1 MSCRPLR
8 SVTFL
13 YAVCLC
19 LWNICTTINALQ
31 HRGVVLLGQRDLK
44 MGKKGKKHEK
54 KQTHDDYYF
63 EDLTTNNSTSAPSDT
78 LAPTPLTKSEKK
90 KGKKKDKKSKKKKKS
105 KKGFESLSPSP
116 SPANV
121 TTVAPLALATTTP
134 IATKAPASTMAP
146 AVVVIPTLNP
156 GNGTTATSTPTV
168 QSKAKKKK
176 KSKKGGKG
184 KGETEETFE
193 LTVNQV
199 APAPIAPAPAPT
211 RIRSKTATYK
221 ASSSNDASA
230 SKAPSISTAL
240 TKPIAPSTNAM
251 LTKPIAP
258 SVNAALTKP
267 IAPSV
272 NTVLTK
278 PKAPSTKKAWT
289 LSTTPSTKKISTT
302 SIAPVVLGLKNT
314 TNIDIE
320 ATTNTPS
327 PSPSPSPF
335 PSLSVENEQSSGSP
349 RPSLLLE
356 TIDLSPFQLTYSIAT
371 SDKLSTEQINEAVD
385 VSFTYLNDFLI
396 DTFDVNSRIKYDSLL
411 GTRIAHSIDYTIV
424 QYMAAAR
431 FVIPDSD
438 STTNLPATNDI
449 DALIEMA
456 FNPEREETMLDM
468 LRKLP
473 SSNPYS
479 RTTAVAYALIT
490 VETPSAAVLDA
501 PPKSDNGKAVAARV
515 GISGAVLI
523 ICLFTGLVALYRWG
537 YFKKVRR
544 KRNKTQYHKAST
556 SASRSHSIQK
566 DANHKGDDNDSVNED
581 SVDEDD
587 SMSDCTSSVRSC
599 PPSSSGTHND
609 DESYR
614 RRILEED
621 VEIKFL
627 YPTTDGNMDC
637 DVSIDDPLFPS
648 SPLISQDNDAGKKR
662 HNI

>member
-1 MSCRPLR
+1 MSCRLQLR
-8 SVTFL
+8 SATYL
-13 YAVCLC
+13 YVVCLC

-63 EDLTTNNSTSAPSDT
+63 DDITTNNSTSAPSDT
-78 LAPTPLTKSEKK
+78 LAPTPLTKSKKK
-90 KGKKKDKKSKKKKKS
+90 KGKKGKKSKKKKKS

-121 TTVAPLALATTTP
+121 TTVAPLAMATTTP
-134 IATKAPASTMAP
+134 VATKAPASTMAP

-156 GNGTTATSTPTV
+156 GNVTTATSTPTV

-184 KGETEETFE
+184 KGATEETFQ
-193 LTVNQV
+193 LTGNQV
-199 APAPIAPAPAPT
+199 TQAPIAPAPAPT

-221 ASSSNDASA
+221 ASSSNDASF
-230 SKAPSISTAL
+230 SKAPSITTA
-240 TKPIAPSTNAM
+240 

-258 SVNAALTKP
+258 SVNAMLTKP

-289 LSTTPSTKKISTT
+289 LSTTPSTKKISNT
-302 SIAPVVLGLKNT
+302 SKAPVVLGLKNT

-320 ATTNTPS
+320 AVTTTPFPS
-327 PSPSPSPF
+327 PSLSPSLSPF
-335 PSLSVENEQSSGSP
+335 PSLSVENELSSGSP

-356 TIDLSPFQLTYSIAT
+356 TVDVSPFQLTYNIAT
-371 SDKLSTEQINEAVD
+371 SDKLSAEQINEAVD
-385 VSFTYLNDFLI
+385 ISFTYLNDFLI
-396 DTFDVNSRIKYDSLL
+396 DTFDVNNRIKYDSLL
-411 GTRIAHSIDYTIV
+411 GTRIAHSIDYTTV

-438 STTNLPATNDI
+438 STTYLPATNDI
-449 DALIEMA
+449 DVLIEMA
-456 FNPEREETMLDM
+456 FNPESAETMLDL

-490 VETPSAAVLDA
+490 VETPSAAALDT
-501 PPKSDNGKAVAARV
+501 PPQNDNGKTVAARV

-544 KRNKTQYHKAST
+544 KRNKTQYHKAAT
-556 SASRSHSIQK
+556 SASRSHSVQK
-566 DANHKGDDNDSVNED
+566 DANHKEDDNDSVNDESD
-581 SVDEDD
+581 DEDV

-599 PPSSSGTHND
+599 PTSSSGIHND
-609 DESYR
+609 EESYR

-627 YPTTDGNMDC
+627 YPKNDGNMDC

-648 SPLISQDNDAGKKR
+648 SPLISQDSDAGKKR